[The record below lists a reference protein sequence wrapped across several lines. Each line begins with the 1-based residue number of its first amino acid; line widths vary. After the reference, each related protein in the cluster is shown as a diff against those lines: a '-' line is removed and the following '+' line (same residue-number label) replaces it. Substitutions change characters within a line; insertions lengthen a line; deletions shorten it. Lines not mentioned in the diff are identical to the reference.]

1 MKLVKKLVVWT
12 LALVMVV
19 NTSITTLA
27 SANVSMSAGNSYS
40 VVEGVNYA
48 NYDVEGSV
56 SGHTEEA
63 HVLTFN
69 PEDGY
74 VPMAFAANAGSC
86 GTLAKQYET
95 AVNKYGYEV
104 VGVINGSYFD
114 METGTLTGML
124 ISGGKVSCADIG
136 YTIGNKTNVVAF
148 GYDGSMNIVDTQLS
162 YNVYINGTLVPNAL
176 RFMNKVQSSDGWRTD
191 AIYYYDTSCGSIAD
205 TSTVGYEVICQK
217 VDGTDL
223 TVGGVLKAEVVE
235 VLSDTCGTA
244 FESDR
249 NIVSDKFVLS
259 TGSDTTYASY
269 LSGLKAGDIVEIKVE
284 ETVAESKQI
293 MENASSVI
301 TNVGTLV
308 KDGVDLTD
316 STSIIGQHNV
326 STTYAQWTAFGQKA
340 DGTYVFFTSEGGS
353 TGDSSRSLT
362 LKDVA
367 AAMIELGCVN
377 AVRLDGGG
385 SSAMYVSNTG
395 DGSDGYIHSSSRA
408 VADCILIV
416 KSSKSKADLNTA
428 ISNAE
433 YISFADY
440 SEETLAKIRDAYE
453 DAKKVF
459 ASTESTDDDYE
470 AAADILNAL
479 IATEDDEST
488 LVKDGIFVTNFNSS
502 IEAGDCTIFTSAF
515 NNGKITADAA
525 NHCWTANV
533 VLTWSEAEN
542 AYVVTSVSQ
551 GAGASTPTITLADS
565 QILIAAHDG
574 GDSAS
579 AANKALLA
587 QAQVGQKLE
596 VYGIDIAE
604 CEFGVAPYVALDTS
618 GLVELPE
625 IPEVPDE
632 PEDPVDPENPV
643 DPGSKGVCSFANGYD
658 WSAMVNQIYIFASSD
673 ASASIS
679 TLTGQP
685 ANTFGWWHTIILEE
699 NEDGNYVVTSA
710 EFGNVN
716 NGDSQTLGAG
726 KVIIMAHD
734 TTTAKAEDFAWF
746 KALKAGDVVTMDTS
760 WLEVATAYGAV
771 EIGFSLANSET
782 EEPVDPVEHNL
793 VHVEAVEAGCH
804 NEGNIE
810 HWYCLD
816 CETVWADEALT
827 QVTNHKNVILPALG
841 TENLVH
847 YAAVE
852 AGCHYNGS
860 IEYWYCPECEGVW
873 TDEACTQLTNHKNI
887 VVPAVGG
894 DVDYHEAVAPTCESA
909 GNIAYWTC
917 AECEQVWQDEAL
929 TQVTNIK
936 NVVLPAIEHANL
948 VHVEAVEPA
957 CHYEG
962 NIEHWYCPD
971 CETVWSDEAL
981 TQITNHKSV
990 VIPELGGDVTYHEAV
1005 EPGCHYE
1012 GNIAYWTCAECEQV
1026 WQDEALTQLT
1036 NIKNVVVSATGS
1048 ENFYHVEAVAPTCF
1062 IEGNIEYWYCDDC
1075 EQVWQDEALTQIT
1088 NRKNVVVPALEH
1100 ANVVHMEAVEPGCHY
1115 EGNVEHWYCPDCET
1129 VWSDEALTQITN
1141 HKNVIIPEV
1150 GGEVI
1155 HVEAKEPTA
1164 TENGNI
1170 EYWYCKD
1177 CEQVW
1182 QNEART
1188 QLTNFKNVI
1197 LPATGEVAA
1206 PETGDSAPIV
1216 VYVVTLMVAAA
1227 AVVVVLKK
1235 RFA

>member
-12 LALVMVV
+12 LALVMVI

-27 SANVSMSAGNSYS
+27 SANVSMYEGDSFS
-40 VVEGVNYA
+40 VVEGVDYA
-48 NYDVEGSV
+48 DYEV
-56 SGHTEEA
+56 SGSSSGHSETA

-74 VPMAFAANAGSC
+74 VPMAFAAYAGSC
-86 GTLAKQYET
+86 STLETQYDI

-104 VGVINGSYFD
+104 AGVINGSYFD

-136 YTIGNKTNVVAF
+136 YTTGNKTNVVAF

-162 YNVYINGTLVPNAL
+162 YNVYINGELVPNAL

-191 AIYYYDTSCGSIAD
+191 AIYYYDTSCGSVAD
-205 TSTVGYEVICQK
+205 TSTIGYEVICQK

-235 VLSDTCGTA
+235 VLSNTCGTA
-244 FESDR
+244 FESNK

-308 KDGVDLTD
+308 KDGVDMTD
-316 STSIIGQHNV
+316 SNSVIGQHNV

-353 TGDSSRSLT
+353 TGDSSRSLN

-367 AAMIELGCVN
+367 AAMIKLGCVN

-385 SSAMYVSNTG
+385 SSAMYLSNTG
-395 DGSDGYIHSSSRA
+395 SGSDGYIHSSSRA

-416 KSSKSKADLNTA
+416 KNSKSKADLNVA
-428 ISNAE
+428 ISEAE
-433 YISFADY
+433 SISFADY
-440 SEETLAKIRDAYE
+440 SEETLAKIRTAYE
-453 DAKKVF
+453 NAKMVI
-459 ASTESTDDDYE
+459 ASTLSTDDDYK
-470 AAADILNAL
+470 AAADELNAL
-479 IATEDDEST
+479 LATKDEEST

-515 NNGKITADAA
+515 NKGKITADAA

-596 VYGIDIAE
+596 VYGIDITA
-604 CEFGVAPYVALDTS
+604 CEFGVAPYVSFDTN

-625 IPEVPDE
+625 IPEVPED
-632 PEDPVDPENPV
+632 PEDPVDPENPIT
-643 DPGSKGVCSFANGYD
+643 PGSKGVCSFANGYD
-658 WSAMVNQIYIFASSD
+658 WGATINQIYIFASSD

-679 TLTGQP
+679 TLAGQP
-685 ANTFGWWHTIILEE
+685 VNTFGWWHTIILEE

-710 EFGNVN
+710 DFGNQN
-716 NGDSQTLGAG
+716 NGDSEPLGAG

-746 KALKAGDVVTMDTS
+746 KALKAGDVVTMDAT
-760 WLEVATAYGAV
+760 WLEVATAYGEV
-771 EIGFSLANSET
+771 EIGFSLVGGESEDP
-782 EEPVDPVEHNL
+782 EEPVVTHENVIHY
-793 VHVEAVEAGCH
+793 EAVEPGCH
-804 NEGNIE
+804 YNGCIE
-810 HWYCLD
+810 YWFCPD
-816 CETVWADEALT
+816 CEGFWADEALT
-827 QVTNHKNVILPALG
+827 QVTNSKNVILPA
-841 TENLVH
+841 
-847 YAAVE
+847 
-852 AGCHYNGS
+852 
-860 IEYWYCPECEGVW
+860 
-873 TDEACTQLTNHKNI
+873 
-887 VVPAVGG
+887 
-894 DVDYHEAVAPTCESA
+894 
-909 GNIAYWTC
+909 
-917 AECEQVWQDEAL
+917 
-929 TQVTNIK
+929 
-936 NVVLPAIEHANL
+936 
-948 VHVEAVEPA
+948 
-957 CHYEG
+957 
-962 NIEHWYCPD
+962 
-971 CETVWSDEAL
+971 
-981 TQITNHKSV
+981 
-990 VIPELGGDVTYHEAV
+990 
-1005 EPGCHYE
+1005 
-1012 GNIAYWTCAECEQV
+1012 
-1026 WQDEALTQLT
+1026 
-1036 NIKNVVVSATGS
+1036 TGS
-1048 ENFYHVEAVAPTCF
+1048 DNF
-1062 IEGNIEYWYCDDC
+1062 
-1075 EQVWQDEALTQIT
+1075 
-1088 NRKNVVVPALEH
+1088 
-1100 ANVVHMEAVEPGCHY
+1100 VHMEAVEPGCHY
-1115 EGNVEHWYCPDCET
+1115 EGNIEYWICYDCEQ
-1129 VWSDEALTQITN
+1129 VWQDEARTQLTN
-1141 HKNVIIPEV
+1141 YKNVILPEV

-1155 HVEAKEPTA
+1155 HVEAKAPTA

-1170 EYWYCKD
+1170 EYWYCED

-1182 QNEART
+1182 QDEART

-1197 LPATGEVAA
+1197 LPATGETQEEPDA
-1206 PETGDSAPIV
+1206 PQTGDSMPVA
-1216 VYVVTLMVAAA
+1216 LMVAVLFVAMA
-1227 AVVVVLKK
+1227 CVAFGLKK
-1235 RFA
+1235 RNA

>member
-12 LALVMVV
+12 LALVMVIS
-19 NTSITTLA
+19 TSITTLA
-27 SANVSMSAGNSYS
+27 SANVSMYEGDSFS
-40 VVEGVNYA
+40 VVDGVDYA
-48 NYDVEGSV
+48 DYEVTGSA
-56 SGHTEEA
+56 SGHTETA

-74 VPMAFAANAGSC
+74 VSMAFAAHAGSC
-86 GTLAKQYET
+86 DTLASQYNT

-104 VGVINGSYFD
+104 AGVINGSYFD

-136 YTIGNKTNVVAF
+136 YTIGNKTSVVAF

-205 TSTVGYEVICQK
+205 TSTDGYEVICQK
-217 VDGTDL
+217 VNGTDL
-223 TVGGVLKAEVVE
+223 SVGKTLKAEVVE
-235 VLSDTCGTA
+235 VKTNTSGTQ
-244 FESDR
+244 FET
-249 NIVSDKFVLS
+249 NTGIVSDKFILS
-259 TGSDTTYASY
+259 TGSDTTYAAY
-269 LSGLKAGDIVEIKVE
+269 LSGLKAGDIVEIKVD
-284 ETVAESKQI
+284 ETVAESKKI
-293 MENASSVI
+293 MENASSAI
-301 TNVGTLV
+301 TNVGVLV
-308 KDGVDLTD
+308 KDGVDMTD
-316 STSIIGQHNV
+316 TYTVIGDHNV
-326 STTYAQWTAFGQKA
+326 STTYSQWTAFGQKA

-367 AAMIELGCVN
+367 AAMIKLGCKNVI
-377 AVRLDGGG
+377 RLDGGG
-385 SSAMYVSNTG
+385 SSAMYLSNTG
-395 DGSDGYIHSSSRA
+395 SGSDGYIHSSSRA

-428 ISNAE
+428 ISEAE
-433 YISFADY
+433 DVSFADY
-440 SEETLAKIRDAYE
+440 SEETLTKIRAAYE
-453 DAKKVF
+453 NAKMVF
-459 ASTESTDDDYE
+459 ASTLSTDADYK
-470 AAADILNAL
+470 AAADELNAL
-479 IATEDDEST
+479 LATKDEEST

-515 NNGKITADAA
+515 NKGKITADAA

-551 GAGASTPTITLADS
+551 GEGASTPTITLADS

-596 VYGIDIAE
+596 VYGIDIAS
-604 CEFGVAPYVALDTS
+604 CEFGVAPYVSFDTN

-625 IPEVPDE
+625 IPEVPEE
-632 PEDPVDPENPV
+632 PEVPIDPENPLV
-643 DPGSKGVCSFANGYD
+643 PGTKGVCSFANGYD
-658 WSAMVNQIYIFASSD
+658 WDTTINQIYIYASSD

-679 TLTGQP
+679 TLAGQP

-710 EFGNVN
+710 EFGKDN
-716 NGDSQTLGAG
+716 NGDSETLGAG

-734 TTTAKAEDFAWF
+734 TTTEKAEDFAWF
-746 KALKAGDVVTMDTS
+746 KALKAGDVVTMDAS
-760 WLEVATAYGAV
+760 WLEVATAYGEV
-771 EIGFSLANSET
+771 EIAFSLPAGET
-782 EEPVDPVEHNL
+782 EEPDDPEHNL

-804 NEGNIE
+804 YEGNIE

-816 CETVWADEALT
+816 CETVWQDEALT

-841 TENLVH
+841 SENVV
-847 YAAVE
+847 YFPAV
-852 AGCHYNGS
+852 APGCHYDGC
-860 IEYWYCPECEGVW
+860 IEYWYCPDCEGVW
-873 TDEACTQLTNHKNI
+873 QDEALTQITNIKNI

-894 DVDYHEAVAPTCESA
+894 DVDYHEAVAPTCENE

-917 AECEQVWQDEAL
+917 DECEQVWQDEAL
-929 TQVTNIK
+929 TQLTNIK

-948 VHVEAVEPA
+948 VHMEAVAPA

-971 CETVWSDEAL
+971 CETVWQDEAL
-981 TQITNHKSV
+981 TQITNHKNV
-990 VIPELGGDVTYHEAV
+990 VLPELGGDVTYHEAV

-1036 NIKNVVVSATGS
+1036 NIKNVVLPGTGS
-1048 ENFYHVEAVAPTCF
+1048 ENFYHVEAVAPT
-1062 IEGNIEYWYCDDC
+1062 
-1075 EQVWQDEALTQIT
+1075 
-1088 NRKNVVVPALEH
+1088 
-1100 ANVVHMEAVEPGCHY
+1100 
-1115 EGNVEHWYCPDCET
+1115 
-1129 VWSDEALTQITN
+1129 
-1141 HKNVIIPEV
+1141 
-1150 GGEVI
+1150 
-1155 HVEAKEPTA
+1155 
-1164 TENGNI
+1164 
-1170 EYWYCKD
+1170 
-1177 CEQVW
+1177 
-1182 QNEART
+1182 
-1188 QLTNFKNVI
+1188 
-1197 LPATGEVAA
+1197 
-1206 PETGDSAPIV
+1206 
-1216 VYVVTLMVAAA
+1216 
-1227 AVVVVLKK
+1227 
-1235 RFA
+1235 